1 MNTSWIEVKNYLKE
15 CIELQ
20 PVSQFEIIKQSGLSR
35 DAYYKIFGEGRE
47 NSPMRKATVYGLAK
61 ALSLSVK
68 YIDKLP
74 QFSVIK
80 RSVDFLPLDL
90 ARDALQQAVAIAG
103 GVEELSNLTN
113 MPTALFNKILSG
125 TNEDTQKI
133 SKDFLV
139 KVGSSLG
146 YTPHYRSDGRAEY
159 IAKQEIDDFGVGI
172 NQIESDSS
180 LETFLDYHNYPTP
193 SDLGLLQLFEET
205 NIEKYDISDLECKEL
220 FLISIFRDS
229 QTTIEH
235 WISILHTLRSL
246 STL

>member
-103 GVEELSNLTN
+103 GVDELSNLTN
-113 MPTALFNKILSG
+113 MPTSLFEGLLSSG
-125 TNEDTQKI
+125 SEYTQTVPK
-133 SKDFLV
+133 SFLI
-139 KVGSSLG
+139 KVGASIRHTVQYDSAG
-146 YTPHYRSDGRAEY
+146 KPEYTMS
-159 IAKQEIDDFGVGI
+159 Q
-172 NQIESDSS
+172 ESDDRRDDNYKVENDPN
-180 LETFLDYHNYPTP
+180 LETFLEYHNYPIVT
-193 SDLGLLQLFEET
+193 DIGLQQLFEDI
-205 NIEKYDISDLECKEL
+205 NVEKYVISDLERKEL
-220 FLISIFRDS
+220 FLISLFRDS